1 MAVQLTNNTTTNIPI
16 GLMKDGDIAIITNCG
31 NPEHIGSIVTRYG
44 IHLITVGQ
52 PVGKSW
58 ANHFPTRSSSM
69 QVRILQPGEQLTI
82 T

>member
-1 MAVQLTNNTTTNIPI
+1 MAVQLTNNITKNVPV
-16 GLMKDGDIAIITNCG
+16 GLMNDGDIAIITHSEY
-31 NPEHIGSIVTRYG
+31 PQHIGKVVTRYG

-82 T
+82 V